1 MITALNKIDCLTE
14 AESKE
19 KLEALEEK
27 TKSPILISALK
38 RNNLDALRS
47 EILKK
52 LEGYLRASFTVP
64 LSGETMQLM
73 SWVYGKA
80 DVKKVDYKENLV
92 EVSLEADPEFAEK
105 VKKRVQELHGKIEI
119 FARAP

>member
-1 MITALNKIDCLTE
+1 
-14 AESKE
+14 
-19 KLEALEEK
+19 
-27 TKSPILISALK
+27 
-38 RNNLDALRS
+38 
-47 EILKK
+47 
-52 LEGYLRASFTVP
+52 
-64 LSGETMQLM
+64 M